1 MLPASVAANIAYLT
15 TLFAGKTP
23 VMVNW
28 TLGHSALQKCLD
40 ATGVKIVLT
49 SRRVVGRL
57 EAQGINLSPLR
68 GRMVFLEDI
77 ASALPAAA
85 RLSAAFRSRLSWRN
99 LHEAA
104 KSAPEIAAVLF
115 TSGSEGTPKAVPLTH
130 RNMLTNL
137 ADAFTRY
144 IPDENDVLLG
154 ILPPFHAFGLTATML
169 LGNCLGARVVYS
181 PSPTDS
187 ATLAASVA
195 AYRATMLITTP
206 TFLKGIL
213 RASAGAQ
220 GPGPAGGPLETL
232 RLIVCGAEAC
242 PPALVE
248 QLAKVCPSATLLEGY
263 GVTECSP
270 IITFNDQ
277 REPRP
282 FSIGK
287 PLQSFEFIL
296 RDEQTGQVVEKKPQA
311 RGELLVRGPCV
322 FGGYLDEDHLPPWVQ
337 ADGKSWYPTGDVVSL
352 EEGGSLRFVARLR
365 RFIKRGGEMIALPAI
380 EQALIGQ
387 FANDS
392 DSDDEKPAIAV
403 VADEVDGYPRAVL
416 FTTKEISIEQAN
428 DAIRQ
433 AGLSALYNVQQIVRL
448 PELPLLGTGKTDYQ
462 TLAKRLAE

>member
-1 MLPASVAANIAYLT
+1 M
-15 TLFAGKTP
+15 
-23 VMVNW
+23 
-28 TLGHSALQKCLD
+28 
-40 ATGVKIVLT
+40 
-49 SRRVVGRL
+49 
-57 EAQGINLSPLR
+57 
-68 GRMVFLEDI
+68 
-77 ASALPAAA
+77 
-85 RLSAAFRSRLSWRN
+85 
-99 LHEAA
+99 
-104 KSAPEIAAVLF
+104 
-115 TSGSEGTPKAVPLTH
+115 
-130 RNMLTNL
+130 
-137 ADAFTRY
+137 
-144 IPDENDVLLG
+144 
-154 ILPPFHAFGLTATML
+154 
-169 LGNCLGARVVYS
+169 
-181 PSPTDS
+181 
-187 ATLAASVA
+187 
-195 AYRATMLITTP
+195 
-206 TFLKGIL
+206 
-213 RASAGAQ
+213 
-220 GPGPAGGPLETL
+220 
-232 RLIVCGAEAC
+232 
-242 PPALVE
+242 
-248 QLAKVCPSATLLEGY
+248 CPSATLLEGY